1 MATNRYIDL
10 DLDFKKHPVT
20 KDIVVLKDENAV
32 KRALRNLV
40 LMNHYDVRFHP
51 EIGTGVRALLFD
63 VVSPA
68 HSISLRKI
76 ISDAI
81 KNFEPRVELLDVQV
95 IARLTHNE
103 YDVTIRF
110 RVINTQEPATL
121 TLALQ
126 RVR

>member
-1 MATNRYIDL
+1 MATDRYIDL

-40 LMNHYDVRFHP
+40 LLNHYDVRFHP

-68 HSISLRKI
+68 HAISLRKI
-76 ISDAI
+76 ISNAI
-81 KNFEPRVELLDVQV
+81 KNFEPRVQLIDVKV
-95 IARLTHNE
+95 VSRLTTNE
-103 YDVTIRF
+103 YEITIRF
-110 RVINTQEPATL
+110 IVINTQEPATL
-121 TLALQ
+121 SLALQ
-126 RVR
+126 RIR

>member
-32 KRALRNLV
+32 KRAVRNIV
-40 LMNHYDVRFHP
+40 LLNHYDVRFHP
-51 EIGTGVRALLFD
+51 EIGTGIRSLLFSP
-63 VVSPA
+63 VSPIHA
-68 HSISLRKI
+68 LSLQKL

-81 KNFEPRVELLDVQV
+81 KNFEPRVDLAYVDVA
-95 IARLTHNE
+95 ARLTHNE
-103 YDVTIRF
+103 YTVRIEF
-110 RVINTQEPATL
+110 SVINTTEPIAL

-126 RVR
+126 RIR

>member
-32 KRALRNLV
+32 KRAVRNIV
-40 LMNHYDVRFHP
+40 LLNHYDVRFHP
-51 EIGTGVRALLFD
+51 EIGTGIRSLLFSP
-63 VVSPA
+63 VSPIHA
-68 HSISLRKI
+68 LNLQKL

-81 KNFEPRVELLDVQV
+81 KNFEPRAELSYIEVV
-95 IARLTHNE
+95 ARLTHNE
-103 YDVTIRF
+103 YTVNIEF
-110 RVINTQEPATL
+110 RVINTTEPIAL

-126 RVR
+126 RIR